1 MTLHRRALLTTF
13 VGVLAGNK
21 ALQDQE
27 LVSALVSPGHAHL
40 EPGPVGEHRV
50 YFQGSTDGL
59 KNLIVGSLALKP
71 GQQPHPPHTH
81 VDEEVIV
88 LVEGTGE
95 INLNGKSSGV
105 GAGEVMY
112 AAPNCLHG
120 IRNTGSTRLTL
131 YYFKWIAKRSFT

>member
-1 MTLHRRALLTTF
+1 MSLHRRALLTS
-13 VGVLAGNK
+13 LAS
-21 ALQDQE
+21 ALVSSNALHAQQ
-27 LVSALVSPGHAHL
+27 LVSALLDPSRARL
-40 EPGPVGEHRV
+40 EPGAVGEHRI
-50 YFQGSTDGL
+50 YFQGATEGL

-95 INLNGKSSGV
+95 INLNGKSSRV
-105 GAGEVMY
+105 GPGEVMY

-120 IRNTGSTRLTL
+120 IRNTGSTPLTL
-131 YYFKWIAKRSFT
+131 YYFKWIAKRSFV